1 MSVCVMGKNVKNV
14 LVVSCGFFLLFAA
27 FGGLQNLQSSLYNE
41 DGLGVATL
49 STIYCTMMLS
59 SMFLPPVLI
68 KKFGCKWTMAGSMCC
83 YMIFSLAN
91 FYPNWYTLIPT
102 SVLLGLGAA
111 PLWSAQCTYI
121 TIMGNLQAQKEG
133 KLAKDVVNKYFGL
146 FFLIFQ
152 SSGMWGNLISAL
164 VFSQMPSK
172 VAIPEDQLKSCGAK
186 DCLMDTEVSNSTYHP
201 SHHLTY
207 TLLGIFNGSSALAIL
222 LVSVFL
228 ESVENRLASEGEARP
243 RSPPLLSTVLST
255 FTLFK
260 DKRLCLLMFLPLYSG
275 LHQGFLYGEYTKSY
289 ATCALGIHFVGYVMI
304 CFSAVTS
311 LCSLL
316 YGKISKYT
324 GRAALYVTGATIH
337 LVCIIILLLWRPN
350 PAQMPV
356 FFILSGLWGMADAVW
371 QTQNNALYGVLFE
384 KKKEAAFANY
394 RLGEALGFV
403 IAFGYSSF
411 LCVRTK
417 LYILLGILSLTITT
431 YGTVEYLESRA
442 AGKAPPAGEKSE
454 AGKEKMKT
462 EI

>member
-1 MSVCVMGKNVKNV
+1 MSVCVMGKNLKNV
-14 LVVSCGFFLLFAA
+14 LVVSCGFFLLFTAY
-27 FGGLQNLQSSLYNE
+27 GGLQNLQSSLYNE

-49 STIYCTMMLS
+49 STIYCAMMLS

-83 YMIFSLAN
+83 YMTFSLAN
-91 FYPNWYTLIPT
+91 FYPNWYTLIPA

-133 KLAKDVVNKYFGL
+133 KLAKDVVNQYFGL

-152 SSGMWGNLISAL
+152 SSGMWGNLISSL
-164 VFSQMPSK
+164 VFSQTPSK

-207 TLLGIFNGSSALAIL
+207 TLLGIFNGSSVLAIL

-255 FTLFK
+255 FSLFK

-337 LVCIIILLLWRPN
+337 LVCIIILLLWHPN
-350 PAQMPV
+350 PAQLPV

-417 LYILLGILSLTITT
+417 LYILLGILSLTITA

-442 AGKAPPAGEKSE
+442 AGKAPPAGEKRE
-454 AGKEKMKT
+454 AGKEEMKT

>member
-1 MSVCVMGKNVKNV
+1 MGKNLKNV
-14 LVVSCGFFLLFAA
+14 LVVSCGFFLLFTAY
-27 FGGLQNLQSSLYNE
+27 GGLQNLQSSLYNE
-41 DGLGVATL
+41 DGLGVVTL

-102 SVLLGLGAA
+102 SILLGLGAA

-133 KLAKDVVNKYFGL
+133 KLAKDVVNQYFGL

-152 SSGMWGNLISAL
+152 SSGMWGNLISSL
-164 VFSQMPSK
+164 VFSQTPSK

-207 TLLGIFNGSSALAIL
+207 TLLGIFNGSSVLAIL

-337 LVCIIILLLWRPN
+337 LVCIIILLLWHPN
-350 PAQMPV
+350 PAQLPV

-417 LYILLGILSLTITT
+417 LYILLGILSLTITA

-454 AGKEKMKT
+454 AGKEEMKT

>member
-1 MSVCVMGKNVKNV
+1 MGKNLKNV
-14 LVVSCGFFLLFAA
+14 LVVSCGFFLLFTAY
-27 FGGLQNLQSSLYNE
+27 GGLQNLQSSLYNE

-49 STIYCTMMLS
+49 STIYCAMMLS

-83 YMIFSLAN
+83 YMTFSLAN
-91 FYPNWYTLIPT
+91 FYPNWYTLIPA

-133 KLAKDVVNKYFGL
+133 KLAKDVVNQYFGL

-152 SSGMWGNLISAL
+152 SSGMWGNLISSL
-164 VFSQMPSK
+164 VFSQTPSK

-207 TLLGIFNGSSALAIL
+207 TLLGIFN
-222 LVSVFL
+222 
-228 ESVENRLASEGEARP
+228 
-243 RSPPLLSTVLST
+243 
-255 FTLFK
+255 

-304 CFSAVTS
+304 CFSAVTC

-337 LVCIIILLLWRPN
+337 LVCIIILLLWHPN
-350 PAQMPV
+350 PAQLPV

-417 LYILLGILSLTITT
+417 LYILLGILSLTITA

-442 AGKAPPAGEKSE
+442 AGKAPPAGEKRE
-454 AGKEKMKT
+454 AGKEEMKT

>member
-1 MSVCVMGKNVKNV
+1 MSWWFPVDSSFSSQPMEACRT
-14 LVVSCGFFLLFAA
+14 C
-27 FGGLQNLQSSLYNE
+27 SLYNE
-41 DGLGVATL
+41 DGLGVVTL
-49 STIYCTMMLS
+49 STIYCSMMLS

-68 KKFGCKWTMAGSMCC
+68 KKLGCKWTMAGSMCC
-83 YMIFSLAN
+83 YMTFSLAN

-102 SVLLGLGAA
+102 SILLGLGAA

-133 KLAKDVVNKYFGL
+133 KLAKDMVNQYFGL

-152 SSGMWGNLISAL
+152 SSGMWGNLISSL
-164 VFSQMPSK
+164 VFSQTPSK
-172 VAIPEDQLKSCGAK
+172 VVIPEDQLKSCGAK
-186 DCLMDTEVSNSTYHP
+186 ECLMDTEVSNSTYHP

-207 TLLGIFNGSSALAIL
+207 TLLGIFNGSSVLAIL

-350 PAQMPV
+350 PAQLPV

-417 LYILLGILSLTITT
+417 LYILLGILSLTITA
-431 YGTVEYLESRA
+431 YGTAEYLESRA

-454 AGKEKMKT
+454 AGKEEMKT